1 MSTNLRKIAVLC
13 TASASAVEEDQ
24 LMKRKLARAQLLW
37 HIIVVTSLVLHLTSA
52 VLSAMDPGVNITLYL
67 PSIPYR

>member
-37 HIIVVTSLVLHLTSA
+37 RIIVVTSLGSTSDICGP
-52 VLSAMDPGVNITLYL
+52 LCHGSWC
-67 PSIPYR
+67 